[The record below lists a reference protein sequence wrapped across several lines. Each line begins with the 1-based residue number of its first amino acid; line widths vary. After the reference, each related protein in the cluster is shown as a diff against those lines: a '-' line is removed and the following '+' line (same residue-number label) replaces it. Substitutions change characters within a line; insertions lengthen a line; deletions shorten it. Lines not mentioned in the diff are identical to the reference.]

1 MRFVKVANNSVTDT
15 KEKMSIVY
23 MFGIPN
29 NHLGSPKDV
38 QLTSL
43 VSGLALNFSLAQLF
57 PSL

>member
-1 MRFVKVANNSVTDT
+1 MKVANNSVTDT
-15 KEKMSIVY
+15 KAKMSIVY

-29 NHLGSPKDV
+29 NHLGSPKDL

>member
-1 MRFVKVANNSVTDT
+1 
-15 KEKMSIVY
+15 
-23 MFGIPN
+23 MFGISN
-29 NHLGSPKDV
+29 NHLGSPNDL